1 MKSLSRL
8 AWTIRYLAPA
18 QVWYR
23 ARRRWREVWWKL
35 VGTRSKETVANV
47 WLLRLR
53 PDIGVEDFGLGAW
66 VTPHEHEKA
75 LAELDQLERNTFH
88 FLNQS
93 LKFDGAIIW
102 DTTNASHLWRYHLHY
117 FNYLEGLVVLQAV
130 GGGDA
135 ERAWNQFRRLILCWI
150 DSNRLIQGDGW
161 HPYTVSLRLV
171 NWLNAAEVFF
181 ERIKSDP
188 VFEQRFIG
196 SLAAQANILSENL
209 ELDVRGNHLLENIRA
224 LIWVGT
230 GLDSPKAQ
238 GWLSAALAL
247 LREELAE
254 QVLSDGGHFERCPGY
269 HAVVLRRLIEIGQR
283 LRTSTGSTP
292 AYIEDAVKRMLE
304 FLKILQ
310 TPNGGLPLLKDTAVD
325 AHPPVDV
332 VLTEGALLLKDRR
345 FLAVAPAGLRT
356 FLQFGEEG
364 LSWFKSGGK
373 VDLLERENT
382 HFLPE
387 SGYVCSRTRAG
398 DFFILDV
405 GRPCPDYLPAHAHA
419 DLFTFDLWIGGRPW
433 VVDSGVYEYTA
444 GYWRDFFRAT
454 RAHSTVEVDGL
465 SQSDVYSSFRVGRRA
480 RVHGVA
486 CQRVRQGVWLAQGY
500 HDGYDRLG
508 AVHRRVVLFRPG
520 SYWVV
525 MDSVT
530 GRGEHEIRTRLQLQ
544 PNVEALEVSDGSWTL
559 AQDGNSIF
567 ATTSGYLSVT
577 AKDGHHVGW
586 YSDRFGERTS
596 RVVLECSAKSE
607 LPFIGLHALAV
618 NGPASFGEVRTGVGG
633 IVSVT
638 VAVDSERFEL
648 HLPNEIS
655 TAAFIS

>member
-23 ARRRWREVWWKL
+23 ARRRGREVWWKL
-35 VGTRSKETVANV
+35 VGTRSKETTTDV

-53 PDIGVEDFGLGAW
+53 PDIGAQDSGLGAW
-66 VTPHEHEKA
+66 VTPHEREKA
-75 LAELDQLERNTFH
+75 LALLEKLERNEFH
-88 FLNQS
+88 FLNQC
-93 LKFDGAIIW
+93 LKFDGAILW
-102 DTTNASHLWRYHLHY
+102 NTTNASHLWRYHLHY
-117 FNYLEGLVVLQAV
+117 FGYLESLVVLQAI
-130 GGGDA
+130 GGIEA
-135 ERAWNQFRRLILCWI
+135 ERAWNQFRRLILSWI
-150 DSNRLIQGDGW
+150 DSNRPIQGDGW
-161 HPYTVSLRLV
+161 HPYTISLRLV
-171 NWLNAAEVFF
+171 NWLDAAELFF
-181 ERIKSDP
+181 ERIKNDS
-188 VFEQRFIG
+188 VFEQKFVG
-196 SLAAQANILSENL
+196 SLASQATFLSENL

-238 GWLSAALAL
+238 GWLSDALAL

-269 HAVVLRRLIEIGQR
+269 HVVVLQRLIEIGNR
-283 LRTSTGSTP
+283 LRNSTGSMPT
-292 AYIEDAVKRMLE
+292 YIEDTVHRMLE
-304 FLKILQ
+304 FLKILR
-310 TPNGGLPLLKDTAVD
+310 TPNGGLPLFKDTAVD
-325 AHPPVDV
+325 AYPSVDV
-332 VLTEGALLLKDRR
+332 VLTEGALLLKAPR
-345 FLAVAPAGLRT
+345 FIAGAPAGLRT
-356 FLQFGEEG
+356 FLLFGEEG
-364 LSWFKSGGK
+364 LSW
-373 VDLLERENT
+373 LESRGETESTAHENT

-387 SGYVCSRTRAG
+387 SGYVCSRTKAG

-433 VVDSGVYEYTA
+433 MVDSGVYEYTA

-454 RAHSTVEVDGL
+454 RAHSTVEIDG
-465 SQSDVYSSFRVGRRA
+465 SNQSDVYSSFRVGRRA

-486 CQRVRQGVWLAQGY
+486 CKSVRQGVWLAQGY
-500 HDGYDRLG
+500 HDGYEHLG

-525 MDSVT
+525 VDVVT
-530 GRGEHEIRTRLQLQ
+530 GRGEHEISTRLQLQ
-544 PNVEALEVSDGSWTL
+544 PGVEVRETSDGSWTL
-559 AQDGNSIF
+559 EQDGNRIF
-567 ATTSGYLSVT
+567 VATTGYASMT
-577 AKDGHHVGW
+577 AKNGHQVGW

-596 RVVLECSAKSE
+596 RVVIECSTKSE

-618 NGPASFGEVRTGVGG
+618 NGPASFGELRAGVGG
-633 IVSVT
+633 SVSVS
-638 VAVDSERFEL
+638 VAVESECFEL

-655 TAAFIS
+655 IPAFIS